1 MSERWKRTTIAECLA
16 ASFAGEWGT
25 DPVPGNTVVYRATD
39 IDDEGRIVGAGAARR
54 LPIGKLTSKMLK
66 TGDIL
71 LEGSGGGPGKPV
83 GRVAYFDSEA
93 HGGPATCSN
102 FFKTLRPSRDQV
114 DPRFLLQKLFW
125 FYKQPPIL
133 ALQQQTTGIINLK
146 FEEYLA
152 SQVEIPELVSEQAKI
167 AEILDTLDTAI
178 HETEALIAKLKVVKQ
193 GLLHDLLT
201 RGIDANGELRPPQ
214 SEAPDLYRSSL
225 LGWIPCD
232 WEAGPL
238 QLWLSEKPKNGYS
251 PKEAGE
257 WTGCQMLGLGCLTG
271 VGFEP
276 SQLKNAPF
284 ADARLDS
291 VMLSDGDLLMSRAN
305 TRQLVGLVGVYSD
318 VGTPCAY
325 PDLMMRLKPTVE
337 TSAQYLQFV
346 LRSPMLRR
354 QIQAYAVGTSE
365 SMVKIS
371 GRIVRDLVVAM
382 PDRQEQARILDALS
396 AASTNL
402 DSESKAVSALRD
414 LKFGLMD
421 DLLTGRVRVT
431 PLLDAATA

>member
-1 MSERWKRTTIAECLA
+1 MSEDLPAGWQSRSLSSLGEYSNGYAFSKRHWAEH
-16 ASFAGEWGT
+16 G
-25 DPVPGNTVVYRATD
+25 
-39 IDDEGRIVGAGAARR
+39 
-54 LPIGKLTSKMLK
+54 LPIVRIAQI
-66 TGDIL
+66 TGTQGVEDRYPGL
-71 LEGSGGGPGKPV
+71 LPSGFRITDGDLIFSWSGTLSVVKWQ
-83 GRVAYFDSEA
+83 
-93 HGGPATCSN
+93 GGPAWLN
-102 FFKTLRPSRDQV
+102 QHLFKVTPSEDVDRRLLFHVLRASVAEMEKRTHGSTMKHIK
-114 DPRFLLQKLFW
+114 RSELEEFSA
-125 FYKQPPIL
+125 
-133 ALQQQTTGIINLK
+133 ALPLCGQ
-146 FEEYLA
+146 
-152 SQVEIPELVSEQAKI
+152 EQAQI

-178 HETEALIAKLKVVKQ
+178 HGTEALIAKLKAVKQ

-201 RGIDANGELRPPQ
+201 RGIDANGEVRPPQ
-214 SEAPDLYRSSL
+214 SEAPDLYKSSL

-238 QLWLSEKPKNGYS
+238 QLWLSDKPKNGYS
-251 PKEAGE
+251 PKEAEE

-276 SQLKNAPF
+276 NQLKNAPF

-318 VGTPCAY
+318 VGTPCGY

-354 QIQAYAVGTSE
+354 QIQAHAVGTSE

-414 LKFGLMD
+414 LKFGVMD

>member
-1 MSERWKRTTIAECLA
+1 MPEGWQALQLKSFCDFIQGGRKRLTKQNYLSSGFPAFSAAGQDGFVDVPEFHDTDAVILSAIGANCGRCFLASGDWTTLANVQAVVPRAEQ
-16 ASFAGEWGT
+16 ASA
-25 DPVPGNTVVYRATD
+25 
-39 IDDEGRIVGAGAARR
+39 
-54 LPIGKLTSKMLK
+54 
-66 TGDIL
+66 
-71 LEGSGGGPGKPV
+71 
-83 GRVAYFDSEA
+83 
-93 HGGPATCSN
+93 
-102 FFKTLRPSRDQV
+102 
-114 DPRFLLQKLFW
+114 RFLHYRVNRDDYWPRSGSAQPFIKPSDMKLCW
-125 FYKQPPIL
+125 L
-133 ALQQQTTGIINLK
+133 ALPPLPQQEVIGSVLK
-146 FEEYLA
+146 
-152 SQVEIPELVSEQAKI
+152 V
-167 AEILDTLDTAI
+167 LDTAI
-178 HETEALIAKLKVVKQ
+178 HETEALIAKLKAVKQ

-201 RGIDANGELRPPQ
+201 RGIDANGELRPPH
-214 SEAPDLYRSSL
+214 SEAPHLYKSSP
-225 LGWIPCD
+225 LGWIPCN

-257 WTGCQMLGLGCLTG
+257 WTGCQMLGLGCLTS

-305 TRQLVGLVGVYSD
+305 TRQLVGLVGVYAD
-318 VGTPCAY
+318 IGTPCAY
-325 PDLMMRLKPTVE
+325 PDLMMRLKPTVG

-354 QIQAYAVGTSE
+354 QIQAHAVGTSE

-382 PDRQEQARILDALS
+382 PDGQEQARILDALS
-396 AASTNL
+396 ADSTNL
-402 DSESKAVSALRD
+402 DSELKVVSALRD

>member
-1 MSERWKRTTIAECLA
+1 MSDLT
-16 ASFAGEWGT
+16 
-25 DPVPGNTVVYRATD
+25 Y
-39 IDDEGRIVGAGAARR
+39 AARPLR
-54 LPIGKLTSKMLK
+54 DAVVEQMGGGTPSRQVASYWK
-66 TGDIL
+66 GDIPWASVKDFP
-71 LEGSGGGPGKPV
+71 EKPGIISGTQEHISLAGLNASASNLVPARVPLVCTRMAV
-83 GRVAYFDSEA
+83 GRSAMSSVAMAINQDVRALFPAPDVSPSYLLRLLDFVRPKAEA
-93 HGGPATCSN
+93 QAVGSTVKGIRIQDYLGIEVPIA
-102 FFKTLRPSRDQV
+102 
-114 DPRFLLQKLFW
+114 DP
-125 FYKQPPIL
+125 P
-133 ALQQQTTGIINLK
+133 QQ
-146 FEEYLA
+146 
-152 SQVEIPELVSEQAKI
+152 SKI
-167 AEILDTLDTAI
+167 AEVLDTLDTAI
-178 HETEALIAKLKVVKQ
+178 NETEALIAKLKAVKQ
-193 GLLHDLLT
+193 GLLQDLLT
-201 RGIDANGELRPPQ
+201 RGIDANGEVRPPQ
-214 SEAPDLYRSSL
+214 SEAPDLYKSSL

-337 TSAQYLQFV
+337 TSAQYLQFF
-346 LRSPMLRR
+346 LRSPRLRR
-354 QIQAYAVGTSE
+354 QIQAHAVGKSE

-431 PLLDAATA
+431 PLLDPAAA

>member
-1 MSERWKRTTIAECLA
+1 LLDFVRPKAEAQAVGSTVKGIRIQDYLGIEVPIA
-16 ASFAGEWGT
+16 
-25 DPVPGNTVVYRATD
+25 DPP
-39 IDDEGRIVGAGAARR
+39 
-54 LPIGKLTSKMLK
+54 
-66 TGDIL
+66 
-71 LEGSGGGPGKPV
+71 
-83 GRVAYFDSEA
+83 
-93 HGGPATCSN
+93 
-102 FFKTLRPSRDQV
+102 
-114 DPRFLLQKLFW
+114 
-125 FYKQPPIL
+125 
-133 ALQQQTTGIINLK
+133 QQ
-146 FEEYLA
+146 
-152 SQVEIPELVSEQAKI
+152 SKI
-167 AEILDTLDTAI
+167 AEVLDTLDTAI
-178 HETEALIAKLKVVKQ
+178 HETEALIAKLKAVKK

-214 SEAPDLYRSSL
+214 SEAPDLYKSSP
-225 LGWIPCD
+225 LGWIPYD

-305 TRQLVGLVGVYSD
+305 TRQLVGLVGVYAD

-354 QIQAYAVGTSE
+354 QIQAHAVGTSE

-382 PDRQEQARILDALS
+382 PDGQEQARILDALS
-396 AASTNL
+396 ADSTNL
-402 DSESKAVSALRD
+402 DSELKAVSALRD
-414 LKFGLMD
+414 LKFGLMY

-431 PLLDAATA
+431 PLLGAATA

>member
-1 MSERWKRTTIAECLA
+1 MSEALPDGWQSRSLSSLGEYSNGYAFSKQHWAEH
-16 ASFAGEWGT
+16 G
-25 DPVPGNTVVYRATD
+25 
-39 IDDEGRIVGAGAARR
+39 
-54 LPIGKLTSKMLK
+54 LPIVRIAQI
-66 TGDIL
+66 TGTQKVEDRYP
-71 LEGSGGGPGKPV
+71 GSLPSAFRITDGDLIFSWSGTLAV
-83 GRVAYFDSEA
+83 VMWE
-93 HGGPATCSN
+93 GGPAWLNQHLFKVTPSEDVDRKLLFHVLRASVAEMEKRTHGSTMKHIKRSELEEFTATLPLCS
-102 FFKTLRPSRDQV
+102 REQV
-114 DPRFLLQKLFW
+114 
-125 FYKQPPIL
+125 
-133 ALQQQTTGIINLK
+133 
-146 FEEYLA
+146 
-152 SQVEIPELVSEQAKI
+152 KI
-167 AEILDTLDTAI
+167 AEILDTLNAAI
-178 HETEALIAKLKVVKQ
+178 NETEALIAKLKAVKQ

-201 RGIDANGELRPPQ
+201 RGIDANGVLRPPH
-214 SEAPDLYRSSL
+214 SDAPHLYKPSP

-257 WTGCQMLGLGCLTG
+257 WTGYQMLGLGCLTG
-271 VGFEP
+271 FGFES

-305 TRQLVGLVGVYSD
+305 TRQLVGLVGVYTD

-325 PDLMMRLKPTVE
+325 PDLMMRLKPTAE
-337 TSAQYLQFV
+337 TSAQYLQFF

-354 QIQAYAVGTSE
+354 QIQAHAVGTSE

-382 PDRQEQARILDALS
+382 PDGQEQARILDALS
-396 AASTNL
+396 ADSTNL
-402 DSESKAVSALRD
+402 DSELKAVSALRD